1 MSYLQSSDIRQLF
14 PRKLALQMRER
25 KKKKKKTGRKEKIQG
40 KVKSAGERAKELRE
54 SDAERPRVA
63 KN

>member
-14 PRKLALQMRER
+14 PRKLALHMRER
-25 KKKKKKTGRKEKIQG
+25 KKKKKYQRAWGQVGRRLRKLETGAKIRKNK
-40 KVKSAGERAKELRE
+40 AW
-54 SDAERPRVA
+54 RPRMA

>member
-14 PRKLALQMRER
+14 PRKLALHMRER
-25 KKKKKKTGRKEKIQG
+25 KKKVPKSMRTSRG
-40 KVKSAGERAKELRE
+40 KVEKAGDQRSERIKAW
-54 SDAERPRVA
+54 RPRMA